1 VLGTFCLEQ
10 HVCLYMYVWCDFRV
24 ILSVLEKEKDLLSK
38 IAPIEFF
45 ANVS

>member
-1 VLGTFCLEQ
+1 
-10 HVCLYMYVWCDFRV
+10 V